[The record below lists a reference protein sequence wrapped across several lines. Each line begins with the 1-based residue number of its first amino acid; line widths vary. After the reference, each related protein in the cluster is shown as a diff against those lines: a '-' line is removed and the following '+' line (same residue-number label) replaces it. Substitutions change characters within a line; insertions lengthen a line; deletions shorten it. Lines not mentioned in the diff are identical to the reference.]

1 MHVFT
6 DLGKMKHMN
15 HNQET
20 NETGSPQDISEKE
33 YKGWEEKNGVVTF
46 L

>member
-1 MHVFT
+1 MHVLT

-15 HNQET
+15 YNQET

-33 YKGWEEKNGVVTF
+33 CKGWEEKMGQ
-46 L
+46 